1 MTCKK
6 SNRNTVVMASLL
18 IMGLSCTSAFSLL
31 PKNTFKKSSSLFA
44 SNDTDNES
52 SSQSNI
58 GTYNPF
64 RLAVLKLGLTELR
77 YTSPLNYEK
86 RDGIYKCANCS
97 SELFSHEG
105 KYDSGSGWPSFYKTF
120 AEKKVAYK
128 REWDGRIECSCGN
141 CGGHLGHAFP
151 ADGPKLMDIDEEILE
166 RLPSDDLKTYDVNN
180 QYSRLPRYCI
190 NGAALKFYAKDE

>member
-1 MTCKK
+1 MNYKK
-6 SNRNTVVMASLL
+6 SNRHAVVMASLL
-18 IMGLSCTSAFSLL
+18 LMGLSCTSAFSLL
-31 PKNTFKKSSSLFA
+31 PKNKISSTTLYA
-44 SNDTDNES
+44 SNDTDNEES
-52 SSQSNI
+52 SSQI

-86 RDGIYKCANCS
+86 REGIYKCANCN

-120 AEKKVAYK
+120 AEEKVAYK
-128 REWDGRIECSCGN
+128 REWDGRIECACKN

-151 ADGPKLMDIDEEILE
+151 DGPKLMDIDAEILE
-166 RLPSDDLKTYDVNN
+166 RLPSDDLKTFDLNN